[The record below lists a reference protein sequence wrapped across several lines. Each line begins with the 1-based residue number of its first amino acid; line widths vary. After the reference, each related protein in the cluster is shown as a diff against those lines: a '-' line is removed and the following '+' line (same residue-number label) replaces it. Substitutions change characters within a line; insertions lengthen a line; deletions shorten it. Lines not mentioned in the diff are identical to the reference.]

1 LQLATAAAG
10 GLLLGPRLGAQERSR
25 VVLAR
30 ADDLRSDSGAPRY
43 DRLLDLFSQAITL
56 LTGEQTAA
64 LARSRYFSA
73 TDRVAVQIATN
84 PVPVAP
90 EVVDAAVTTAARA
103 GVSPERL
110 FIYSADEE
118 ELYRA
123 GFALR
128 REGPGVRCYGASS
141 EGYRDSLTTL
151 LGTHPTA
158 LVNVPT
164 LAPDRQAGLA
174 GALRNFV
181 NSVRPSY
188 AQECSA
194 DGGTGLP
201 AIAAERAIR
210 PRTRLHVMDCLQPAY
225 DLAAGNAS
233 PSRWEYNGLLVSTDP
248 VALDAVATHLLLAKR
263 RAVKGADWPLDP
275 YPLHIE
281 IAASKYR
288 LGVADLTCIDL
299 LRLGPSADALI

>member
-1 LQLATAAAG
+1 M
-10 GLLLGPRLGAQERSR
+10 
-25 VVLAR
+25 LAR
-30 ADDLRSDSGAPRY
+30 GDDLQADSGALRY
-43 DRLLDLFSQAITL
+43 DRLLDLLGRAIAL
-56 LTGEQTAA
+56 LAGEQTVA
-64 LARSRYFSA
+64 LGRSRFFSTA
-73 TDRVAVQIATN
+73 DKVAVQVATS

-110 FIYSADEE
+110 FIYAADEG

-128 REGPGVRCYGASS
+128 REGPGVCCYGASS
-141 EGYRDSLTTL
+141 EGYRDSLTNL
-151 LGTHPTA
+151 LSGDVTA
-158 LVNVPT
+158 LVNVPS
-164 LAPDRQAGLA
+164 LAPDRRAGLA

-194 DGGTGLP
+194 NGGAGLP

-210 PRTRLHVMDCLQPAY
+210 PRSRLHVMDCLRPAY
-225 DLAAGNAS
+225 DLPGGSS
-233 PSRWEYNGLLVSTDP
+233 PPPRWDYNGLLVSTDP

-263 RAVKGADWPLDP
+263 REVRGAEWPLDP

-288 LGVADLTCIDL
+288 LGVADLASIDT
-299 LRLGPSADALI
+299 LRLGPLEGSLI